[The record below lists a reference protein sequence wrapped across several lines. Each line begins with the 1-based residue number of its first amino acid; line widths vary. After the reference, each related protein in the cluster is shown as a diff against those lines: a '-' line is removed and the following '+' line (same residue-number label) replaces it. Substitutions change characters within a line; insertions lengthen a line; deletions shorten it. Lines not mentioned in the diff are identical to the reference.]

1 MHIHAQAVS
10 VVVGIC
16 IFMFKLSWR
25 LSMITVV
32 GLPVIMA
39 VSKLYGEFYGVRYSV
54 SLVIATDD
62 TIAWSVC
69 PSVCVCIMYVVC
81 HTCAPS

>member
-1 MHIHAQAVS
+1 MHIHDQAVL

-32 GLPVIMA
+32 GLPVIMT
-39 VSKLYGEFYGVRYSV
+39 VSKIYGEFYGVRLFCLLVKLLHLYSDRDCDV
-54 SLVIATDD
+54 
-62 TIAWSVC
+62 
-69 PSVCVCIMYVVC
+69 
-81 HTCAPS
+81 

>member
-1 MHIHAQAVS
+1 VL
-10 VVVGIC
+10 VVVGVC

-39 VSKLYGEFYGVRYSV
+39 ISKIYGEFYGVRLFLS
-54 SLVIATDD
+54 
-62 TIAWSVC
+62 
-69 PSVCVCIMYVVC
+69 
-81 HTCAPS
+81 

>member
-1 MHIHAQAVS
+1 MSLV

-25 LSMITVV
+25 LSMITIV

-39 VSKLYGEFYGVRYSV
+39 VSKLYGEFYGVG
-54 SLVIATDD
+54 LF
-62 TIAWSVC
+62 
-69 PSVCVCIMYVVC
+69 CVFL
-81 HTCAPS
+81 